1 MKKIWVRYMI
11 LILLGV
17 SAAVSCKVTKP
28 YKTPV
33 MHIDSLYR
41 DSSATDTNTIAD
53 LHWTQ
58 LFTDTLLQKLIQE
71 GIDQNINLKVA
82 YTRMQQAYAYL
93 EQSKLAFYPSLTA
106 DAGVSA
112 ARSATTKTTG
122 SSNSN
127 TLYQLGASVG
137 WEADIWGKL
146 RSNKRA
152 NLANLLQSDA
162 YARVVQTDLIA
173 TIADDYYSLLALDKQ
188 LQITQQTVQ
197 NWIATVEIMKSL
209 KEADV
214 VTSAAVVQSE
224 ASRYAVEVT
233 IPDLKR
239 NIRETENA
247 LSILLGRVPGP
258 VERDSL
264 AAQQPISML
273 QTGVPAQLLSNRP
286 DVQQAEYNFRY
297 SFELTNVARTY
308 FYPSLTINASGGFNG
323 TSLGNLFNPGSL
335 VGSIAAGL
343 FQPIFS
349 QGVNRTRLKVARA
362 QQQEALLNFQQTLL
376 TAGLEVSNFLS
387 DYQAALE
394 KTNARD
400 NQMVNLQK
408 AVEYTQELV
417 RYSSANYTEVL
428 TAQQSL
434 LSAQLNQV
442 NDQLQKLQANT
453 NLYRALGGGWK

>member
-1 MKKIWVRYMI
+1 MI

-394 KTNARD
+394 KK
-400 NQMVNLQK
+400 QMQGTIK
-408 AVEYTQELV
+408 
-417 RYSSANYTEVL
+417 
-428 TAQQSL
+428 
-434 LSAQLNQV
+434 
-442 NDQLQKLQANT
+442 
-453 NLYRALGGGWK
+453 W

>member
-41 DSSATDTNTIAD
+41 DSSATDANTIAD